1 MLRQALVVAVM
12 ASLFALPAAAQK
24 TPTSLVDSYD
34 ALADTILAL
43 RDAELGLVKSIL
55 ARHREAV
62 EAAASQGDWQAAAA
76 EIALFANEG
85 DNAVGG
91 VRKRLLEGGHH
102 FNSSGEEQGVF
113 DEGFVVVTREA
124 RKKCLELSADLRKA
138 SSNEERHKAL
148 QGFAKLADGLFSGD

>member
-1 MLRQALVVAVM
+1 MRKVLVIAVM
-12 ASLFALPAAAQK
+12 VSFFALPATAQK
-24 TPTSLVDSYD
+24 TPASLVDSYD

-43 RDAELGLVKSIL
+43 RDAELGLVKAIL
-55 ARHREAV
+55 GRHREAV
-62 EAAASQGDWQAAAA
+62 EAAASRSDWQAAAA

-91 VRKRLLEGGHH
+91 IRKRLLEGGHH

-124 RKKCLELSADLRKA
+124 RKKCLDASAALRQA
-138 SSNEERHKAL
+138 SSDEERHQAL
-148 QGFAKLADGLFSGD
+148 QGFVNLADELLGGD

>member
-1 MLRQALVVAVM
+1 MRQALVIAVM
-12 ASLFALPAAAQK
+12 ASLFVLPAAAQK
-24 TPTSLVDSYD
+24 TPAPLVDSYD
-34 ALADTILAL
+34 ALANTILAL
-43 RDAELGLVKSIL
+43 RDAELGLVKAIL

-62 EAAASQGDWQAAAA
+62 EDATRQADWQTAAA

-124 RKKCLELSADLRKA
+124 RKKCLELSSALRQA

-148 QGFAKLADGLFSGD
+148 QSFAKLADELLSGG